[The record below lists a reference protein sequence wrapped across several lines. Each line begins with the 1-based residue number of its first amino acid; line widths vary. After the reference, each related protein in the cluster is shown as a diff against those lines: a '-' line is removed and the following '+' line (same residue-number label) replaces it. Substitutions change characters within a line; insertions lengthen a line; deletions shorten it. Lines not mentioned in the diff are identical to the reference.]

1 MKYAVSFAMLLGLMA
16 APAQLSQATADPIV
30 DEKATTETSITMDGN
45 AYLIH
50 TVNRRHDIAS
60 FFDDRSGKGVMKRFL
75 VETEL
80 DRTTREADDEE
91 IDTQSSVLRVKAR
104 PLTAAG
110 LGQQTM
116 TIETTA
122 DEAFVSGPYVIADS
136 WGCCAEQQSHEV
148 FSLYTGKKLF
158 SATGAG
164 DFGDWLTMG
173 KKGPNYQQR
182 IVAAHLAF
190 TPRDAAELGEDKSVV
205 GVITYATEAEPLQRL
220 ALRAP
225 DGRDGDLPLEWSP
238 KLLWLTKREPDGI
251 DHAFFEQEGEAKDV
265 YTGITLRLKLD
276 DQTNIDIPLVADRLA
291 SADAKLPDGYSLE
304 ELKVE

>member
-16 APAQLSQATADPIV
+16 APAQLSQAMADPIV
-30 DEKATTETSITMDGN
+30 DEKATTEPSITMEGN
-45 AYLIH
+45 AHIIPP
-50 TVNRRHDIAS
+50 VNRRHDIAS
-60 FFDDRSGKGVMKRFL
+60 FFDDRTGKGVMKRFL

-104 PLTAAG
+104 ALTAAG
-110 LGQQTM
+110 LGEQAM

-122 DEAFVSGPYVIADS
+122 DEAFVSGPYVVADS

-190 TPRDAAELGEDKSVV
+190 TPRDRAELGEDKSVV
-205 GVITYATEAEPLQRL
+205 GVIPYPPEAEPLQRL

-225 DGRDGDLPLEWSP
+225 GGRDGDLPLEWSP
-238 KLLWLTKREPDGI
+238 KLLWLAKRETGGI
-251 DHAFFEQEGEAKDV
+251 
-265 YTGITLRLKLD
+265 
-276 DQTNIDIPLVADRLA
+276 
-291 SADAKLPDGYSLE
+291 
-304 ELKVE
+304 